1 MFVFRGFD
9 FISPTFLTRMC
20 VLNGIDVVMQAGLGI
35 RMEQSQV
42 D

>member
-1 MFVFRGFD
+1 MLVFSGVD

-20 VLNGIDVVMQAGLGI
+20 VLNEIDVDMQAGLGI